1 MKKEGFP
8 KSLRIKRKKE
18 WEEVMRKGVRVFGQN
33 LILLRLETQEENIK
47 FGIGVSSGLKGAV
60 KRNRVKRILREV
72 IRKNKEKF
80 FPGERVI
87 LIYRSKEKAIRYNE
101 ILTEFLDLVKL
112 KQKSDE

>member
-1 MKKEGFP
+1 
-8 KSLRIKRKKE
+8 
-18 WEEVMRKGVRVFGQN
+18 
-33 LILLRLETQEENIK
+33 
-47 FGIGVSSGLKGAV
+47 GAV

-87 LIYRSKEKAIRYNE
+87 LIYRSKVKDIRYND
-101 ILTEFLDLVKL
+101 ILNEFLELVKL